1 MGHVNPKEL
10 WYSVRGESVLEDRL
24 VLLVDDK
31 GAMHMATISM
41 INGVVHLYVV
51 HRMTEPEVINMIE
64 GVVVDKEV
72 HKEVEGDGETEKDLD
87 DGEVNGEEEIDN
99 HDVQETDAEIE
110 KELGDGEVNGEKE
123 IDNDDVQDIDAEVE
137 ENLHEVDEVDEVE
150 AYDEESDEEGDD
162 TTTKLLLRSFVIK
175 GLWMSMLK
183 VTQQMSLWMVMWNV
197 KMEVLQKTLQE
208 HVLPINNNVVIHMR
222 MRLEE

>member
-1 MGHVNPKEL
+1 
-10 WYSVRGESVLEDRL
+10 
-24 VLLVDDK
+24 
-31 GAMHMATISM
+31 
-41 INGVVHLYVV
+41 
-51 HRMTEPEVINMIE
+51 MIE

-162 TTTKLLLRSFVIK
+162 TTTKLLLRSQPTTGTPK
-175 GLWMSMLK
+175 SRPPGPGQSMRKKLK
-183 VTQQMSLWMVMWNV
+183 PRRGRVW
-197 KMEVLQKTLQE
+197 K
-208 HVLPINNNVVIHMR
+208 P
-222 MRLEE
+222 